1 MTIIVDFI
9 IGSNLVIVNPR
20 LLRFSTSVLSIM
32 ALIRILLLKL
42 HSTFTT
48 AIDSSSLRLC
58 ANRVV
63 MMTTQMDLQRAVLC
77 SCILTVSAFVWLLA
91 CKNTF
96 TQQYSLTGIL
106 DQSTLWTHCMVDIYQ
121 RQKYNIMMYLT
132 RSEGLVV
139 LALYLG
145 L

>member
-63 MMTTQMDLQRAVLC
+63 MMTT
-77 SCILTVSAFVWLLA
+77 
-91 CKNTF
+91 
-96 TQQYSLTGIL
+96 
-106 DQSTLWTHCMVDIYQ
+106 
-121 RQKYNIMMYLT
+121 
-132 RSEGLVV
+132 
-139 LALYLG
+139 
-145 L
+145 